1 MKKILMVFSIFMV
14 IGLCSCSSGEK
25 REIIRDNP
33 ENSIKE
39 ALNLNSISNGKSLN
53 KDLDKSKAY
62 YDVFV
67 SEDLSSSIF
76 YQTIDLDQYLDD
88 RFKQIN
94 INTLFFTNKVPTTDA
109 QGFLG
114 ELNNNDYGLN
124 ETNVGVS
131 FKKENGI
138 SSTLFNNL
146 SLKYSIV
153 LPENY
158 LAKDDDKTKLVVA
171 YVPTYC
177 IYNDGEEDYT
187 KIYMFVPVYYA
198 FTYESEVGDYTSNL
212 FNYQITLNDNGLL
225 PSQTE

>member
-1 MKKILMVFSIFMV
+1 MKKLLMVLSIFMV
-14 IGLCSCSSGEK
+14 IWLCSCSSGEK

-39 ALNLNSISNGKSLN
+39 ALNLEAISGGKSLN

-67 SEDLSSSIF
+67 SEDISSSVF
-76 YQTIDLDQYLDD
+76 YQTIDLDQYLDE

-94 INTLFFTNKVPTTDA
+94 INALFFTGKVPTTDV

-114 ELNNNDYGLN
+114 ELNNKDYGLN
-124 ETNVGVS
+124 ETNVGIS
-131 FKKENGI
+131 FKKEDKV

-146 SLKYSIV
+146 SLKYSVV

-158 LAKDDDKTKLVVA
+158 SVKDNDKTKLVVA

-177 IYNDGEEDYT
+177 IYNDGKEDYT
-187 KIYMFVPVYYA
+187 KVYMFVPIYYA
-198 FTYESEVGDYTSNL
+198 FTYESEVANYTNNL
-212 FNYQITLNDNGLL
+212 FNYQLTLTDSGLL
-225 PSQTE
+225 PSQE